1 LYLLGEGGG
10 DYLITRKD
18 LMVSVLCT
26 FCLTTVLFTMMPVQS
41 AEWDPWLDVK
51 EDGRINVLDL
61 IKTASALGTMGDT
74 TKNVTVKNWPA
85 NKLAYY
91 YADIMLPSQTET
103 SPWISVNEYSR
114 IVVCIHVITA
124 IPNEYR
130 LVAATNALTFELYV
144 DTQTNFGENLYKTY
158 DAPNDQIQIRFSNHD
173 IVERQFY
180 ATVYLIP

>member
-1 LYLLGEGGG
+1 MRRDIAVAVLL
-10 DYLITRKD
+10 
-18 LMVSVLCT
+18 T
-26 FCLTTVLFTMMPVQS
+26 FCLTATLFMIATSRSQ
-41 AEWDPWLDVK
+41 EYDPWADLN
-51 EDGRINVLDL
+51 EDGIIDIFDVVGVTG
-61 IKTASALGTMGDT
+61 IYETTGDT

-173 IVERQFY
+173 IVERPFY